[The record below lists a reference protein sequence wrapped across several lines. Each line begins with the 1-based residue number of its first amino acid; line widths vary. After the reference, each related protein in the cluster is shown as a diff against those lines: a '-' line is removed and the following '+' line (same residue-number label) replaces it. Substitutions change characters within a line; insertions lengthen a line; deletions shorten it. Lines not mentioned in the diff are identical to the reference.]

1 MSVVVKCIIM
11 ENTGGKRLTKKDRP
25 NPINEEIIIPDDQVL
40 ISVTDPKGNIIEAN
54 DIFAKVS
61 GYSEDELVGSS
72 HNIIRHPDMPKIMF
86 KIVWD
91 HIMDKENVMAVVKNL
106 AKDGKYYWVVTDF
119 VTRVDADRNI
129 INYTAYRRPVH
140 DKVKQAVI
148 PLYKA
153 LCAIEDVAGMDAAE
167 KFLNDYFEER
177 DLNYDDMIE
186 DIIVKNCE
194 KVSELGLGNH
204 PEEEFK
210 KMSKEKKQ
218 SIFNKLFSIK

>member
-25 NPINEEIIIPDDQVL
+25 SPINEEIIIPDDQVL

-54 DIFAKVS
+54 DIFIKVS
-61 GYSEDELVGSS
+61 GYSEDELIGSS

-153 LCAIEDVAGMDAAE
+153 LCAIEDVAGMNAAE

-204 PEEEFK
+204 PDEEFK
-210 KMSKEKKQ
+210 RMSKEKKQ

>member
-1 MSVVVKCIIM
+1 MNVRAKFTIM
-11 ENTGGKRLTKKDRP
+11 ENPRDKKLTKKDRP
-25 NPINEEIIIPDDQVL
+25 TPINEEIIIPDEEVL
-40 ISVTDPKGNIIEAN
+40 ISVTDPKGIIIETN
-54 DIFAKVS
+54 DIFTKIS
-61 GYSEDELVGSS
+61 GYSDEELIGSS

-153 LCAIEDVAGMDAAE
+153 LCAIEDVAGMDSAE
-167 KFLNDYFEER
+167 KFLNNYFEDR
-177 DLNYDDMIE
+177 DTNYDDMIE
-186 DIIVKNCE
+186 EIIVKNCD
-194 KVSELGLGNH
+194 KAAILGFGDN
-204 PEEEFK
+204 PEVAMK
-210 KMSKEKKQ
+210 TMSKEKKQ
-218 SIFNKLFSIK
+218 SLFNKLFGIK

>member
-1 MSVVVKCIIM
+1 MKNS
-11 ENTGGKRLTKKDRP
+11 EGKRLTKKDRP
-25 NPINEEIIIPDDQVL
+25 IPINEEIIIPDDQVL
-40 ISVTDPKGNIIEAN
+40 ISVTNPNGVITETN
-54 DIFAKVS
+54 DIFTKIS
-61 GYSEDELVGSS
+61 GYSEEELIGTS

-153 LCAIEDVAGMDAAE
+153 LCAIEDVAGIEASE

-177 DLNYDDMIE
+177 ETNYDDMVE
-186 DIIVKNCE
+186 EIIVKNCE
-194 KVSELGLGNH
+194 KAAALGFGTN
-204 PEEEFK
+204 PEVAMKE
-210 KMSKEKKQ
+210 MSKEKKQ
-218 SIFNKLFSIK
+218 SLFNKMFGIK

>member
-1 MSVVVKCIIM
+1 MKNS
-11 ENTGGKRLTKKDRP
+11 EGKRLTKKDRP
-25 NPINEEIIIPDDQVL
+25 IPLNEEIIIPDDQVL
-40 ISVTDPKGNIIEAN
+40 ISITNPKGIITETN
-54 DIFAKVS
+54 DIFTKIS
-61 GYSEDELVGSS
+61 GYSEDELIGTS

-140 DKVKQAVI
+140 DKVKQAVM

-153 LCAIEDVAGMDAAE
+153 LCAIEDVAGIEASE

-177 DLNYDDMIE
+177 KTNYDDMVE
-186 DIIVKNCE
+186 EIIVKNCD
-194 KVSELGLGNH
+194 KAAILGLGIN
-204 PEEEFK
+204 PEVAMKE
-210 KMSKEKKQ
+210 MSKEKKQ
-218 SIFNKLFSIK
+218 SLFNKMFGIK